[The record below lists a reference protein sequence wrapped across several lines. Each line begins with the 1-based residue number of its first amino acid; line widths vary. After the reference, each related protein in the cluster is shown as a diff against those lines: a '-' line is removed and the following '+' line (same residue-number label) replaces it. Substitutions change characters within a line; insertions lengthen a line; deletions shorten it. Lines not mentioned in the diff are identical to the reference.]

1 MEGGL
6 DIPYRDTPGV
16 PSVATYPAC
25 NRLAV
30 RRLPVV
36 TFFNT
41 ETSAMHFDLL
51 IPITLFVCVA
61 YAIKTVVEAYTRRRI
76 IESRGSEE
84 LVRSLLEGESTR
96 RRLASLHW
104 GCVFVTLAAGFGLV
118 ELLDADRVTPGVIA
132 LLLGATGLGNLGY
145 YLLERKL
152 K

>member
-1 MEGGL
+1 M
-6 DIPYRDTPGV
+6 
-16 PSVATYPAC
+16 
-25 NRLAV
+25 N
-30 RRLPVV
+30 
-36 TFFNT
+36 
-41 ETSAMHFDLL
+41 FDLL

-61 YAIKTVVEAYTRRRI
+61 WSIKTVVEAYARRRI

-104 GCVFVTLAAGFGLV
+104 GCVFVALAVGFGLV
-118 ELLDADRVTPGVIA
+118 ELLDTDRVTPGVIA

-145 YLLERKL
+145 YLLERRL